1 MSYMDELNFWLNDDY
16 FDQKT
21 KDELLAIRNNE
32 AEVEDRFYK
41 ELEFGTGGLRGV
53 IGAGTNRMNVYTVRK
68 ATQGLANYII
78 KRGTQS
84 KGVAIAFDSRR
95 MSPEFSDEAARIFK
109 TYPGTVLCP
118 SYAGMYRRYRSDCK
132 PQPS

>member
-41 ELEFGTGGLRGV
+41 ELEFGT
-53 IGAGTNRMNVYTVRK
+53 VY
-68 ATQGLANYII
+68 
-78 KRGTQS
+78 
-84 KGVAIAFDSRR
+84 VA
-95 MSPEFSDEAARIFK
+95 
-109 TYPGTVLCP
+109 
-118 SYAGMYRRYRSDCK
+118 
-132 PQPS
+132 

>member
-1 MSYMDELNFWLNDDY
+1 M
-16 FDQKT
+16 
-21 KDELLAIRNNE
+21 
-32 AEVEDRFYK
+32 EDRFYK

-95 MSPEFSDEAARIFK
+95 MSPEFSDEAARCLA
-109 TYPGTVLCP
+109 GHQGL
-118 SYAGMYRRYRSDCK
+118 SYREDHEQRRCGKSRPLSGDR
-132 PQPS
+132 